1 MGGENFSTCFYHHGG
16 IRIKT
21 NCSLILGRVCSGRV
35 APLIH
40 SRSKARHAPNLCYLT
55 CHSYL
60 HLSRKVNYNHSK
72 MKMSDKGVDSSE
84 IVMLPSLQKGLWLH
98 RCAKKTDFSGLSLYI
113 LFEIGLRSL
122 ILQHC
127 ERSEHHWDI
136 LS

>member
-1 MGGENFSTCFYHHGG
+1 MVSFEKLPRKMGGENFSTCFYHHGG

-113 LFEIGLRSL
+113 VFEIG
-122 ILQHC
+122 
-127 ERSEHHWDI
+127 
-136 LS
+136 